1 MYQNSLGSFN
11 VQSLN
16 KGIFE
21 KGVWFEFWQEDTYF
35 SSNKFRDF
43 SEFKL
48 NFYCGRFKYCSVSPS
63 HFWQCAKN
71 REKWR
76 FLHSGSSKGRAGMG
90 KLGRDL
96 WLVAEN
102 FKVISP
108 LRPIWAWDCAK
119 YSFIIK
125 LDSFLQV
132 LTYLVE
138 NLEGGVDI

>member
-1 MYQNSLGSFN
+1 MFRVWTKVFWKRGLIWVLTRYLLLFKQIQRFFWIEVKLLLWMFQILLCVSFSLLTMCQKQGKVKIST
-11 VQSLN
+11 LR
-16 KGIFE
+16 
-21 KGVWFEFWQEDTYF
+21 
-35 SSNKFRDF
+35 KF
-43 SEFKL
+43 K
-48 NFYCGRFKYCSVSPS
+48 
-63 HFWQCAKN
+63 
-71 REKWR
+71 RE
-76 FLHSGSSKGRAGMG
+76 GMG

-132 LTYLVE
+132 LSRKSRGWGRHLNRFV
-138 NLEGGVDI
+138 IKK

>member
-1 MYQNSLGSFN
+1 M
-11 VQSLN
+11 VQTF
-16 KGIFE
+16 I
-21 KGVWFEFWQEDTYF
+21 VDD
-35 SSNKFRDF
+35 SNIALCLLLTMCQKTG
-43 SEFKL
+43 K
-48 NFYCGRFKYCSVSPS
+48 
-63 HFWQCAKN
+63 
-71 REKWR
+71 KWR

-132 LTYLVE
+132 LSRKSRGWGRHLTFKQVYSSLSNNAIGWNNSVWWQISP
-138 NLEGGVDI
+138 NFIIVQDGIIL

>member
-1 MYQNSLGSFN
+1 MFRVWTKVFLK
-11 VQSLN
+11 
-16 KGIFE
+16 KGFDLSSDKIS
-21 KGVWFEFWQEDTYF
+21 TYF
-35 SSNKFRDF
+35 SSNKLRNF
-43 SEFKL
+43 SELKL
-48 NFYCGRFKYCSVSPS
+48 NFYCGCFKYCSVSPS

-125 LDSFLQV
+125 LDSFLKV